1 MIACEDTRH
10 TLKLLNH
17 YEIKKKLIAYHSHNE
32 KNSAQGI
39 IQLLQAKQSVA
50 LVSDGGS
57 PCISDPGWVVVEAAI
72 KNQLPIE
79 ALPGPT
85 ALIPVLSLSGFRT
98 DSFCFSGF
106 LSCKSGRR
114 RNELAKLAHFNG
126 TIIIYE
132 SPHRILKL
140 LDDILVIFPE
150 KNICV
155 GKEISKINEKI
166 YRANANEIKA
176 LIENDKIAGEYVVLV
191 ANY

>member
-1 MIACEDTRH
+1 M
-10 TLKLLNH
+10 
-17 YEIKKKLIAYHSHNE
+17 
-32 KNSAQGI
+32 
-39 IQLLQAKQSVA
+39 
-50 LVSDGGS
+50 
-57 PCISDPGWVVVEAAI
+57 
-72 KNQLPIE
+72 
-79 ALPGPT
+79 
-85 ALIPVLSLSGFRT
+85 
-98 DSFCFSGF
+98 
-106 LSCKSGRR
+106 
-114 RNELAKLAHFNG
+114 AHFNG